1 MTVLGKILVFINLV
15 FSLLTGGLI
24 VMVFLTRAQ
33 WNDAF
38 KKQQDAYKIAV
49 AQAQADVKA
58 VQDQVQAT
66 LDQDKLAVQNA
77 QKVLD
82 DANASRAAAQ
92 ASLDASNQSDTVAVQ
107 NAQQGLSTAQAS
119 LAAVP
124 IPFRNWPCLPIRIA
138 F

>member
-58 VQDQVQAT
+58 VQDQVQAK
-66 LDQDKLAVQNA
+66 QGEV
-77 QKVLD
+77 
-82 DANASRAAAQ
+82 DANGALAFKDPFQIDGQPALSVQGYEAAIKAKSEETLEDQ
-92 ASLDASNQSDTVAVQ
+92 KTVA
-107 NAQQGLSTAQAS
+107 GWSGRLGS
-119 LAAVP
+119 
-124 IPFRNWPCLPIRIA
+124 
-138 F
+138 